1 LGKDGQ
7 RSGEAE
13 VDWCAEGSSLSELHA
28 MPEGDVIRCYDALT
42 RASPAS
48 GPEDYLAE
56 LHRRDTD
63 RLATRI

>member
-1 LGKDGQ
+1 
-7 RSGEAE
+7 
-13 VDWCAEGSSLSELHA
+13 
-28 MPEGDVIRCYDALT
+28 MPEGDLNRCYDALT